1 MQSLEKEVK
10 NKISGPLEQ
19 MQSMQHEQ
27 VVFFSDPA
35 CGLRSIVAIHNT
47 TLGPALGGLRMWN
60 YENEQQALWD
70 VLRLSRGMTY
80 KSAVAGINL
89 GGGKAVIIGDPK
101 TQKTEA
107 LLRSFGKFIHSLGG
121 KYITAEDVSMNSQDM
136 EIIRSET
143 PYVTG
148 LPHYMGG
155 SGDPSPVT
163 AYGVYLSMKASARY
177 LWGSESLE
185 KKKII
190 IQGLGHVGQ
199 NLVENLSK
207 ENAEIFVYDISEE
220 KIKNITKNYK
230 VNVIENGDTLYD
242 LDADIYAPCA
252 LGATLN
258 NHTIPRLKCSI
269 VCGAANNQL
278 ESEEI
283 HGKMLAERGIL
294 YAPDFVANAG
304 GIINV
309 YFELTGY
316 NRERAMTYASRIYDN
331 ILKVFRMADEQKIPT
346 YLAANRLAEE
356 RIQSI
361 ARIKTRF

>member
-1 MQSLEKEVK
+1 
-10 NKISGPLEQ
+10 
-19 MQSMQHEQ
+19 
-27 VVFFSDPA
+27 
-35 CGLRSIVAIHNT
+35 
-47 TLGPALGGLRMWN
+47 
-60 YENEQQALWD
+60 
-70 VLRLSRGMTY
+70 
-80 KSAVAGINL
+80 
-89 GGGKAVIIGDPK
+89 
-101 TQKTEA
+101 
-107 LLRSFGKFIHSLGG
+107 
-121 KYITAEDVSMNSQDM
+121 MNSQDM

-163 AYGVYLSMKASARY
+163 AYGVYLSMKASTRY